1 MAPLITLTTDF
12 GTSDPY
18 AGAMKGVILSINP
31 GATIVDISHDVQP
44 QAILQGAFIIGASHG
59 FFPPGTVHV
68 VVVDP
73 GVGTSRYPLLLV
85 TPRASYLAPDN
96 GVLRWVI
103 REGFSREPEVQE
115 GSQVALPE
123 EYKAY
128 RLTSSEFW
136 RHPVSSTFHGRDIFA
151 PVAAHF
157 SLGVLPKQL
166 GQEIDRVAWLP
177 HQEPQRDGD
186 TLEGQVVH
194 VDRFGNLI
202 TDIPASLLP
211 LGNPVTI
218 EVSGHQITGLSNS
231 YAEGN
236 WLLAIVGSYD
246 TLEVSVKNGSASQS
260 LAAGVG
266 DSVTVKA
273 TPLGRPPSS

>member
-1 MAPLITLTTDF
+1 MPPLITLTTDF

-18 AGAMKGVILSINP
+18 VGAMKGVILSINP
-31 GATIVDISHDVQP
+31 GAAIVDISHHVQP
-44 QAILQGAFIIGASHG
+44 QAVLQGAFVIGSSHR
-59 FFPPGTVHV
+59 FFPQGTVHV

-85 TPRASYLAPDN
+85 TPQASYLAPDN
-96 GVLRWVI
+96 GVLSYVI
-103 REGFSREPEVQE
+103 REGFDKEPEVPE
-115 GSQVALPE
+115 GARMALPE
-123 EYKAY
+123 EFRAY

-151 PVAAHF
+151 PVAAHL

-166 GQEIDRVAWLP
+166 GQEIDHVIWLP
-177 HQEPQRDGD
+177 HGQPRRDGD

-194 VDRFGNLI
+194 VDHFGNLI
-202 TDIPASLLP
+202 TNIPAASLP
-211 LGNPVTI
+211 EGEPMTI
-218 EVSGHQITGLSNS
+218 EVGAHQITGLSNS
-231 YAEGN
+231 YAEGD
-236 WLLAIVGSYD
+236 WLLAVVGSHG

-266 DSVTVKA
+266 DSVKVHTAPGKA
-273 TPLGRPPSS
+273 SL